1 MDKDNIDIIGYD
13 GESLITING
22 VTEKAGDG
30 IG

>member
-1 MDKDNIDIIGYD
+1 MDKENIDIICYD
-13 GESLITING
+13 GESLSAING